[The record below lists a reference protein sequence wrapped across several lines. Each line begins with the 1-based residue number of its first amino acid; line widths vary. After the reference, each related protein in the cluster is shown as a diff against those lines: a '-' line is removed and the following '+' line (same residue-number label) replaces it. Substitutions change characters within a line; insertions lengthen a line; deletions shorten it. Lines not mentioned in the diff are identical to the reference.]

1 MRIIET
7 KAYLFSELSE
17 EAKQKAIE
25 NTRNKKNYLDYEWWE
40 FIYEDYKEKAKNLG
54 FDVKRIYF
62 SGFWSQGDGAMF
74 EYDRIDDK
82 LRLEFIE
89 SLDISR
95 MRKDWLVN
103 NTYVSGKGVQRGH
116 YYHEKCC
123 CHTIYWEVDNG
134 DLHYSTLFYQWLE
147 SFQDDFENFVTDIY
161 EDLCS
166 ELYKSLEKEYDY
178 LMSDEQIA
186 EHLEINE
193 YEFTEEGKRL

>member
-25 NTRNKKNYLDYEWWE
+25 NTRNKENYLDYEWWE